1 MDVNGPISIIHDH
14 LFFYSINLIFALLHT
29 SLLWMYDSVEGS
41 LHNMAVIARRDAFP
55 ALTPD
60 YLSYT
65 VAPRLLAIEGT
76 LTGLAVFAFILRV
89 YVRASMLRI
98 FGTDDYLMLAAV
110 VCILKVCHR
119 SFVKIVDLS

>member
-1 MDVNGPISIIHDH
+1 
-14 LFFYSINLIFALLHT
+14 
-29 SLLWMYDSVEGS
+29 MYDSVEGS
-41 LHNMAVIARRDAFP
+41 PNMVVIARQDASP

-65 VAPRLLAIEGT
+65 LAPQLLAIDGT
-76 LTGLAVFAFILRV
+76 LTGLAVFAFMLRV
-89 YVRASMLRI
+89 YVRASMLHV

-119 SFVKIVDLS
+119 LFVAILDLN